1 MSPHL
6 IFGTASL
13 GMDLT
18 DFQDASSVQN
28 LLRVLQELDI
38 HRLDS
43 GARYPP
49 LNPGKAEELLGKTI
63 ELSRDF
69 TIDTKVYTDTRT
81 NGSGDL
87 TKAAI
92 AQSITASLQ
101 RLKAVDGLINNEHE
115 GTRFADNNP
124 LGKAAQGLFGAEDL
138 RAAMKRF
145 DIQLKSYNISP
156 IEVGI
161 RWIAHHS
168 VLGDE
173 DGIIIG
179 ASKVEQI
186 RQTVSMIRN
195 GPLPGEVLKAAESFW
210 EAVRDSRSEII

>member
-1 MSPHL
+1 
-6 IFGTASL
+6 
-13 GMDLT
+13 MDLT

-101 RLKAVDGLINNEHE
+101 RLKAVDGVRPLAAGFLTAKLINNEHE